1 MDGSPG
7 VIGQI
12 DLAKAAQQVDIEI
25 RNSAGEVVRRMQ
37 SGAQAAGPVQFAWD
51 GKDDSGATLAPG
63 DYTLQATAMTDGQ
76 RLAIEMQMRA
86 PVTGVSLPTGG
97 QGPQL
102 QVQGL
107 GTLKLSD
114 VKEVG

>member
-1 MDGSPG
+1 
-7 VIGQI
+7 
-12 DLAKAAQQVDIEI
+12 
-25 RNSAGEVVRRMQ
+25 
-37 SGAQAAGPVQFAWD
+37 
-51 GKDDSGATLAPG
+51 
-63 DYTLQATAMTDGQ
+63 
-76 RLAIEMQMRA
+76 MRA

>member
-1 MDGSPG
+1 MGYKVLNITVNGSGDGS
-7 VIGQI
+7 
-12 DLAKAAQQVDIEI
+12 
-25 RNSAGEVVRRMQ
+25 
-37 SGAQAAGPVQFAWD
+37 
-51 GKDDSGATLAPG
+51 ATVNIPG
-63 DYTLQATAMTDGQ
+63 DSLLYGVQYTDMCAFRAIRRDALLGLGMSEMTYGWN
-76 RLAIEMQMRA
+76 IEMQMRA

>member
-1 MDGSPG
+1 
-7 VIGQI
+7 
-12 DLAKAAQQVDIEI
+12 
-25 RNSAGEVVRRMQ
+25 
-37 SGAQAAGPVQFAWD
+37 
-51 GKDDSGATLAPG
+51 
-63 DYTLQATAMTDGQ
+63 
-76 RLAIEMQMRA
+76 LAIEMQMRA